1 MEIPIID
8 GLVMGVPERVS
19 DAEMAADYRISS
31 IESDLELSGNESLY
45 GQGVSFIR
53 PLTRSPFLDRQ
64 QHRYEAPWS
73 VLKLF
78 DQPYDDRFF
87 SGVLQ
92 HDNIPDP
99 VAFALKKLKMNS
111 APVAIFDTG
120 MQAYHRY
127 LWRIAE
133 SAVNVV
139 EFVESDDIFKLKT
152 ETAFDDNGHGSHVAG
167 IIGGILDPQHRWG
180 AGANI
185 DLYSVKV
192 LGDDGMG
199 FLSNIIYGLQWAIDN
214 DIKIVNMSIAYRQDS
229 PAVRRAIQESAK
241 AGVIMLASAG
251 NKSNYDP
258 NITLKITADGGS
270 ADGGSADGGSAD
282 GGSADGGSA
291 DGGSADGGSADGGS
305 ADGDLNN
312 ALPKFSVMYPARY
325 PEVIAVGASNAYGR
339 LATFSNFGDEIDIL
353 APGANI
359 LSVDITNGDA
369 MKGLGITSGTSMAVP
384 YVTAAVAMMLAVD
397 PDMNSEE
404 IREILTGTAHL
415 MAGGSTVGDLN
426 LVAALEE
433 VIFRLGDNAS
443 RGDNSKKHYRKR
455 LKAKIKAA
463 RRAALN

>member
-1 MEIPIID
+1 MKYLKLMWYTAVALTGLMFVGLTPLCAQSSRYPLDNHRNLRHILDNHRNPRHLLDNYRKKIVLFNEGRTWSDVRAYAREWRQRGVVTFMEIPIID

-282 GGSADGGSA
+282 GGSA
-291 DGGSADGGSADGGS
+291 
-305 ADGDLNN
+305 
-312 ALPKFSVMYPARY
+312 
-325 PEVIAVGASNAYGR
+325 
-339 LATFSNFGDEIDIL
+339 
-353 APGANI
+353 
-359 LSVDITNGDA
+359 
-369 MKGLGITSGTSMAVP
+369 
-384 YVTAAVAMMLAVD
+384 
-397 PDMNSEE
+397 
-404 IREILTGTAHL
+404 
-415 MAGGSTVGDLN
+415 
-426 LVAALEE
+426 
-433 VIFRLGDNAS
+433 
-443 RGDNSKKHYRKR
+443 
-455 LKAKIKAA
+455 
-463 RRAALN
+463 

>member
-8 GLVMGVPERVS
+8 GLVMGVPEHVS

-258 NITLKITADGGS
+258 SITLKITADGGA
-270 ADGGSADGGSAD
+270 ADGGAADGGAAD
-282 GGSADGGSA
+282 GGAADGGAA
-291 DGGSADGGSADGGS
+291 DGGAADGGAADGGA
-305 ADGDLNN
+305 ADG
-312 ALPKFSVMYPARY
+312 
-325 PEVIAVGASNAYGR
+325 GA
-339 LATFSNFGDEIDIL
+339 
-353 APGANI
+353 
-359 LSVDITNGDA
+359 
-369 MKGLGITSGTSMAVP
+369 
-384 YVTAAVAMMLAVD
+384 
-397 PDMNSEE
+397 
-404 IREILTGTAHL
+404 
-415 MAGGSTVGDLN
+415 
-426 LVAALEE
+426 
-433 VIFRLGDNAS
+433 
-443 RGDNSKKHYRKR
+443 
-455 LKAKIKAA
+455 
-463 RRAALN
+463 